1 MEINR
6 FKNHCLIKDVC
17 TEELLLCSPFFYL
30 PFFFGRGGGGT
41 AVVFY
46 LLIYFF
52 LFIFLISFQNYL
64 GFIILNSCKIYLFQ
78 VPVLYCYIVL
88 MN

>member
-1 MEINR
+1 M
-6 FKNHCLIKDVC
+6 F
-17 TEELLLCSPFFYL
+17 PFFL
-30 PFFFGRGGGGT
+30 FTFFFWEGGG
-41 AVVFY
+41 AQQWFFIY
-46 LLIYFF
+46 LFIFF

-64 GFIILNSCKIYLFQ
+64 GFIILNSYKIYLFQ

>member
-1 MEINR
+1 M
-6 FKNHCLIKDVC
+6 F
-17 TEELLLCSPFFYL
+17 PFFL
-30 PFFFGRGGGGT
+30 FTFFFGRGGGR

-64 GFIILNSCKIYLFQ
+64 GFIILNSYKNLSISSPGIVL
-78 VPVLYCYIVL
+78 LYCFNELKKISS
-88 MN
+88 

>member
-1 MEINR
+1 M
-6 FKNHCLIKDVC
+6 F
-17 TEELLLCSPFFYL
+17 PFFL
-30 PFFFGRGGGGT
+30 FTFFFWEGGGHSSGFLFT
-41 AVVFY
+41 Y
-46 LLIYFF
+46 LFF

-64 GFIILNSCKIYLFQ
+64 GFIILNSYKIYLFQ

>member
-1 MEINR
+1 M
-6 FKNHCLIKDVC
+6 F
-17 TEELLLCSPFFYL
+17 PFFL
-30 PFFFGRGGGGT
+30 FTFFCWEGGGGT

-64 GFIILNSCKIYLFQ
+64 GFIILNSYKNLSISSPGIVL
-78 VPVLYCYIVL
+78 LYCFNELKKISS
-88 MN
+88 